1 MFPIIKTALRILETP
16 VTCSCERSFCVLH
29 KLKMYS
35 RSTMC
40 NERLSAVALL
50 YVNVQID
57 PDPQSIL
64 KKFVE
69 ISNFVLLFLDLLLF

>member
-40 NERLSAVALL
+40 KERLNAVALL
-50 YVNVQID
+50 YVNVD
-57 PDPQSIL
+57 PNPQSIL
-64 KKFVE
+64 KKFV
-69 ISNFVLLFLDLLLF
+69 VLGLRRLEFGL